1 METHGILACKC
12 ESYDSIFHFH
22 KTVLPEVMILNIAA
36 SAWIMNFPPKSSP
49 APKIHKHSCNSEKMN
64 LCFSLKRY
72 NWLGFEGFFPNFFKQ
87 SAFTSR
93 FVFLLSFPQVISQ
106 SRARFNPSISM
117 IKKCIEV
124 LIDKQYI
131 ERSQASAEEY
141 SYVA

>member
-1 METHGILACKC
+1 MIAF
-12 ESYDSIFHFH
+12 FHFH
-22 KTVLPEVMILNIAA
+22 KTLLPEVILNIAA
-36 SAWIMNFPPKSSP
+36 SAWIMNFHPNSSP
-49 APKIHKHSCNSEKMN
+49 APKIHKLSCNSEKRN

-72 NWLGFEGFFPNFFKQ
+72 NLLGFEGFFSNFLKK
-87 SAFTSR
+87 SAFTSS
-93 FVFLLSFPQVISQ
+93 FIFLLSFPQVISQ

-131 ERSQASAEEY
+131 ERSQASADEY